1 MSLEKL
7 RLPTLHILFPCLHY
21 IYAADREKINLTIF
35 VESLKPMQVVLHDS
49 QEKHSAFLPS
59 AAHYVKA

>member
-35 VESLKPMQVVLHDS
+35 VESLKPMQVV
-49 QEKHSAFLPS
+49 
-59 AAHYVKA
+59 AA